1 MTKSKGMGRG
11 GVRTGAGR
19 KPRSAKAD
27 WDAIARVYFA
37 GTDTIEKICQ
47 TFSVS
52 YGDLLAYAAANHW
65 VPPRAG
71 GRRNPEDL
79 GDMASALAWALID
92 ERDESITHRT
102 RRFVGA
108 MVKLEASAE
117 DIADVL
123 HVSEKRYEPS
133 FRKNLPVCAADERR
147 SRSAHRFCC
156 TSGHIGHSTIR
167 CACDC

>member
-19 KPRSAKAD
+19 KSRAVKAD

-37 GTDTIEKICQ
+37 GADGDLTEICR
-47 TFSVS
+47 TFGVS
-52 YGDLLAYAAANHW
+52 YRDLLAYAAANHW

-92 ERDESITHRT
+92 ERDESIAHRT

-108 MVKLEASAE
+108 MVKLEVSAE
-117 DIADVL
+117 HIADVL
-123 HVSEKRYEPS
+123 HVSEKALRAEFPKELAGV
-133 FRKNLPVCAADERR
+133 R
-147 SRSAHRFCC
+147 
-156 TSGHIGHSTIR
+156 G
-167 CACDC
+167 

>member
-1 MTKSKGMGRG
+1 MTKSKGVGRG

-19 KPRSAKAD
+19 KPRAAKAD

-37 GTDTIEKICQ
+37 GTDTVDKICQ
-47 TFSVS
+47 TFGVS
-52 YGDLLAYAAANHW
+52 FGDLLAYAAANHW

-92 ERDESITHRT
+92 ERDESIAHRT

-108 MVKLEASAE
+108 MVKLEVSAE

-123 HVSEKRYEPS
+123 HVSEKALRAEFPKELAGV
-133 FRKNLPVCAADERR
+133 R
-147 SRSAHRFCC
+147 
-156 TSGHIGHSTIR
+156 G
-167 CACDC
+167 